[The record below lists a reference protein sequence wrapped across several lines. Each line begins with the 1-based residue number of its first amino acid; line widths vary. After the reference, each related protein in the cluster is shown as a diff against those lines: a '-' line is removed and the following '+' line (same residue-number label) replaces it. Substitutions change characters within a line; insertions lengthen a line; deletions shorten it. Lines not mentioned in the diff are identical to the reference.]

1 MSSTSTSTNTS
12 PSNTGGRPRKV
23 ASDRR
28 TMRVSIHWKSGE
40 AERIQAAADAL
51 GLPLADFLRMAGL
64 ERAREILERA
74 GQVGAWAGKS

>member
-1 MSSTSTSTNTS
+1 MANTSTPN
-12 PSNTGGRPRKV
+12 PGGRPRKI

-28 TMRVSIHWKSGE
+28 TMRIAIHWKSGE

-64 ERAREILERA
+64 ERAREVLERA
-74 GQVGAWAGKS
+74 GRLDAWMGKRGD